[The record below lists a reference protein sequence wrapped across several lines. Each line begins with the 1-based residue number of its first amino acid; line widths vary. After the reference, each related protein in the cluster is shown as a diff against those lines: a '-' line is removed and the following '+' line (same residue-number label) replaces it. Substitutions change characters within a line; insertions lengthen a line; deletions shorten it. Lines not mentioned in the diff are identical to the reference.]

1 MSRLALVW
9 SLILK
14 DVRIEFR
21 NKYSFYSIGFYL
33 IALVYI
39 AYSSSGETSEAS
51 WNALLWIILLFTLL
65 VSVGRSFIAE
75 DDRSLYYYFLV
86 DNSAILLAKICYH
99 TCYSILL
106 ITMELVLFQLFLPAT
121 IDNFLLFILNLSLGA
136 FGISTSLLLVSLITT
151 NTRQQGVM
159 MAVLGFPLLLP
170 VLIIAVRNSKLALE
184 GKLASDIA
192 SNLTYLISLDVIII
206 ALVFILFPYAWK
218 N

>member
-106 ITMELVLFQLFLPAT
+106 ITMELVLFQLFLPAV

>member
-1 MSRLALVW
+1 MVW

>member
-39 AYSSSGETSEAS
+39 AYSSSGETSAAS